1 MSDIKLFD
9 YKIKDKNK
17 TNIYALFESFSLSLV
32 PYLSLYYSNDE
43 INKLIKYYKKDKIKQ
58 GLDYI
63 DNIISDHGFY
73 NLYISD
79 NEFRNLYCF
88 IIGFYDNETKE
99 LKKDIIK
106 LNFKSVK
113 NNIFKTMDYLT
124 NNKNNKFNDDDYYY
138 FTRAA
143 NWILKVFDLD
153 EKNLFFSY
161 FDISDNKYYDYLAV
175 SEFISDLIISNCKK
189 TYNYKKFN
197 IVDSN
202 SFKQIVDRDKQ
213 KIKPIIDY
221 INKNVKC
228 VNIEEFNNLPIIQNN
243 NFDYRKIDNQKIN
256 NLINKLTVKQKNKN
270 YNLPTYYFL
279 TVLNKSFMLTW
290 NCYVLSIFMLLM
302 GINEISRFI
311 NKLEFIKYLYDS
323 ELSENENINKIKN
336 SLFYNIY
343 NRDLKKIINVLK
355 SHFPDKYNFLG
366 LNNTIIQPYILFN
379 DSISILTEEIKI
391 DKLNNLFCFTDNK
404 DNLKLFFK
412 FDKLKYNN
420 DDLID
425 IINQNIKQSN
435 EYFILAINNNSAQ
448 SLDQKDYKQT
458 KERKDKYPINL
469 KINDQ
474 NYNLHSYILFIPEH
488 HYQYE
493 KFSLKT
499 DKSNSKFDKINLGE
513 FTFINRSAH
522 NKYKSSPNF
531 DKSKIGENVKNYI
544 KDNENKKECGFK
556 YYYHMLIYQRI

>member
-9 YKIKDKNK
+9 YEIKDKNK

-106 LNFKSVK
+106 SNFKSVK

-189 TYNYKKFN
+189 THNYKKFN

-213 KIKPIIDY
+213 MIKPIIDY
-221 INKNVKC
+221 INKNIKC

-256 NLINKLTVKQKNKN
+256 NLLNKLTVKQKNKN
-270 YNLPTYYFL
+270 YNLPNYYFL

-302 GINEISRFI
+302 GINETSRFI

-366 LNNTIIQPYILFN
+366 LSNTIIQPYILFN

-425 IINQNIKQSN
+425 IIKQNVKQSN
-435 EYFILAINNNSAQ
+435 EYFILTINNNSAQ

-474 NYNLHSYILFIPEH
+474 NYSLHSYILFIPEH
-488 HYQYE
+488 HYQYN
-493 KFSLKT
+493 KY
-499 DKSNSKFDKINLGE
+499 DKSNV
-513 FTFINRSAH
+513 
-522 NKYKSSPNF
+522 
-531 DKSKIGENVKNYI
+531 GENVRNYI
-544 KDNENKKECGFK
+544 KDNENKKEYGFK

>member
-9 YKIKDKNK
+9 YEIKDKNK

-63 DNIISDHGFY
+63 DKIIGDHGFY

-88 IIGFYDNETKE
+88 IIGFYDDKTKE
-99 LKKDIIK
+99 IKKDIIS

-124 NNKNNKFNDDDYYY
+124 DNKNNKFNDDDYYY

-189 TYNYKKFN
+189 THNYKKFN

-202 SFKQIVDRDKQ
+202 SFKQIGDKDKQ
-213 KIKPIIDY
+213 TIQPIIDY

-243 NFDYRKIDNQKIN
+243 NFDYKKIDNQKIN

-290 NCYVLSIFMLLM
+290 NCYVLSIFMLLL
-302 GINEISRFI
+302 GINETSRFI

-355 SHFPDKYNFLG
+355 SYFPNKYNFLG
-366 LNNTIIQPYILFN
+366 LSNTIIQPYILFN

-404 DNLKLFFK
+404 NKLNLTFK

-425 IINQNIKQSN
+425 IINQNVKQSN

-448 SLDQKDYKQT
+448 SLDQKDYKQS

-493 KFSLKT
+493 KFNHNF
-499 DKSNSKFDKINLGE
+499 DKSSL
-513 FTFINRSAH
+513 
-522 NKYKSSPNF
+522 NF
-531 DKSKIGENVKNYI
+531 DKSKLGENDRNYI
-544 KDNENKKECGFK
+544 KDNENKKEYGFK
-556 YYYHMLIYQRI
+556 YYYHMLIYQRV

>member
-9 YKIKDKNK
+9 YEIKDKNK

-63 DNIISDHGFY
+63 DNILSDHGFY

-189 TYNYKKFN
+189 THNYKK
-197 IVDSN
+197 
-202 SFKQIVDRDKQ
+202 
-213 KIKPIIDY
+213 
-221 INKNVKC
+221 
-228 VNIEEFNNLPIIQNN
+228 
-243 NFDYRKIDNQKIN
+243 
-256 NLINKLTVKQKNKN
+256 
-270 YNLPTYYFL
+270 
-279 TVLNKSFMLTW
+279 
-290 NCYVLSIFMLLM
+290 
-302 GINEISRFI
+302 
-311 NKLEFIKYLYDS
+311 
-323 ELSENENINKIKN
+323 
-336 SLFYNIY
+336 
-343 NRDLKKIINVLK
+343 
-355 SHFPDKYNFLG
+355 
-366 LNNTIIQPYILFN
+366 
-379 DSISILTEEIKI
+379 
-391 DKLNNLFCFTDNK
+391 
-404 DNLKLFFK
+404 
-412 FDKLKYNN
+412 
-420 DDLID
+420 
-425 IINQNIKQSN
+425 
-435 EYFILAINNNSAQ
+435 
-448 SLDQKDYKQT
+448 
-458 KERKDKYPINL
+458 
-469 KINDQ
+469 
-474 NYNLHSYILFIPEH
+474 
-488 HYQYE
+488 
-493 KFSLKT
+493 
-499 DKSNSKFDKINLGE
+499 
-513 FTFINRSAH
+513 
-522 NKYKSSPNF
+522 
-531 DKSKIGENVKNYI
+531 
-544 KDNENKKECGFK
+544 
-556 YYYHMLIYQRI
+556 

>member
-9 YKIKDKNK
+9 YEIKDKNK

-63 DNIISDHGFY
+63 DNIISDHGFH

-106 LNFKSVK
+106 SNFKSVK

-124 NNKNNKFNDDDYYY
+124 NNKNNKFNNDDYYY

-189 TYNYKKFN
+189 THNYKKFN

-213 KIKPIIDY
+213 MIKPIIDY
-221 INKNVKC
+221 INKNIKC

-366 LNNTIIQPYILFN
+366 LSNTIIQPYILFN

-404 DNLKLFFK
+404 DNLKLTFNL
-412 FDKLKYNN
+412 DKLKYNN

-493 KFSLKT
+493 KF
-499 DKSNSKFDKINLGE
+499 N
-513 FTFINRSAH
+513 H
-522 NKYKSSPNF
+522 NF
-531 DKSKIGENVKNYI
+531 DKSSLNFNKSKLGENVRNYI
-544 KDNENKKECGFK
+544 KDNENKKEYGFK

>member
-9 YKIKDKNK
+9 YEIKDKNK

-32 PYLSLYYSNDE
+32 PYLSLYYSDDE
-43 INKLIKYYKKDKIKQ
+43 INNLIKYYKKDKIKR
-58 GLDYI
+58 GFVYI
-63 DNIISDHGFY
+63 DKTISDHGFY

-79 NEFRNLYCF
+79 NEFKNLYCF

-189 TYNYKKFN
+189 THNYKKFN

-202 SFKQIVDRDKQ
+202 SFKQIGERDKQ

-221 INKNVKC
+221 INKNAKC
-228 VNIEEFNNLPIIQNN
+228 VNIEDFNKLPIIQNN
-243 NFDYRKIDNQKIN
+243 KFIIQNNKFNYQKIDNQKIN

-270 YNLPTYYFL
+270 FTLPTYYFL
-279 TVLNKSFMLTW
+279 TVLNNSFMLNW
-290 NCYVLSIFMLLM
+290 NCYILSTFMSIM
-302 GINEISRFI
+302 GINEISKFI
-311 NKLEFIKYLYDS
+311 NKLEFIKYLYDF

-343 NRDLKKIINVLK
+343 NRDLKKISNILK

-366 LNNTIIQPYILFN
+366 LSNTIIQPYILFN

-391 DKLNNLFCFTDNK
+391 DKLNNLFCFTDIK

-412 FDKLKYNN
+412 LDKLKYNN
-420 DDLID
+420 DDLSN
-425 IINQNIKQSN
+425 IINQNIKHSN
-435 EYFILAINNNSAQ
+435 DYFILAINNNSAQ

-469 KINDQ
+469 KINNQD
-474 NYNLHSYILFIPEH
+474 YNLHSYILFIPDH

-493 KFSLKT
+493 KFNQKI
-499 DKSNSKFDKINLGE
+499 NSGDLLNLSSSINQLDLSNLGE
-513 FTFINRSAH
+513 
-522 NKYKSSPNF
+522 
-531 DKSKIGENVKNYI
+531 NVRNYI
-544 KDNENKKECGFK
+544 KDNENKKEYGFK

>member
-9 YKIKDKNK
+9 YEIKDKNK

-43 INKLIKYYKKDKIKQ
+43 INNLIKYYKKNKIKQ
-58 GLDYI
+58 GFDYI
-63 DNIISDHGFY
+63 DKTISDHGFY
-73 NLYISD
+73 NLYISK

-113 NNIFKTMDYLT
+113 NNILKTMDYLT

-143 NWILKVFDLD
+143 NWILKVFDID

-161 FDISDNKYYDYLAV
+161 FNISDNKYYDYLAV

-189 TYNYKKFN
+189 THIYKKFN

-202 SFKQIVDRDKQ
+202 SFKQIGERDKQ

-221 INKNVKC
+221 INKNAKC
-228 VNIEEFNNLPIIQNN
+228 VNIEEFNKLPIIQNN
-243 NFDYRKIDNQKIN
+243 KFIIQNNKFNYQKINNQEIN

-270 YNLPTYYFL
+270 FTLSTYYFL
-279 TVLNKSFMLTW
+279 SILNNSFMLNW
-290 NCYVLSIFMLLM
+290 NCYILSTFMSLM
-302 GINEISRFI
+302 GINEISKFT
-311 NKLEFIKYLYDS
+311 NKLEFIKYLYDF

-343 NRDLKKIINVLK
+343 NRDLKKITNILK

-366 LNNTIIQPYILFN
+366 LSNTIIQPYILFN

-404 DNLKLFFK
+404 DKLNLFFK
-412 FDKLKYNN
+412 LDKLKYNN
-420 DDLID
+420 DDLTN
-425 IINQNIKQSN
+425 IINQNIKHSN
-435 EYFILAINNNSAQ
+435 DYFILAINNNSAQ

-474 NYNLHSYILFIPEH
+474 IYNLHSYILFIPDH

-493 KFSLKT
+493 KFKQEI
-499 DKSNSKFDKINLGE
+499 NSGDLLNFSGSINQSDLSDSGE
-513 FTFINRSAH
+513 DNR
-522 NKYKSSPNF
+522 
-531 DKSKIGENVKNYI
+531 NYI

>member
-9 YKIKDKNK
+9 YEIKDKNK

-43 INKLIKYYKKDKIKQ
+43 INNLIKYYKKDKIKR
-58 GLDYI
+58 GFDYI
-63 DNIISDHGFY
+63 DKTISDHGFY

-79 NEFRNLYCF
+79 NEFKNLYCF

-113 NNIFKTMDYLT
+113 SNIFKTMDYLT

-189 TYNYKKFN
+189 THNYKKFN

-202 SFKQIVDRDKQ
+202 SFKQIGDRDKQ
-213 KIKPIIDY
+213 MIKPIINY
-221 INKNVKC
+221 INKNAKC
-228 VNIEEFNNLPIIQNN
+228 VNIEEFNKLPIIQNN
-243 NFDYRKIDNQKIN
+243 NFTVQDNKFNYQKIDSQKIN

-270 YNLPTYYFL
+270 FTLPTYYFL

-290 NCYVLSIFMLLM
+290 NCYVLSVFMLLM
-302 GINEISRFI
+302 GISETSRFT
-311 NKLEFIKYLYDS
+311 NKLEFIKYLYNF

-343 NRDLKKIINVLK
+343 NRDLKKITNILK

-366 LNNTIIQPYILFN
+366 LSNTIIQPYILFN
-379 DSISILTEEIKI
+379 DSISIMTEEIKI
-391 DKLNNLFCFTDNK
+391 DKLNNLFCFTDIK
-404 DNLKLFFK
+404 GNLKLFFK
-412 FDKLKYNN
+412 LDKLKYNN
-420 DDLID
+420 DDLTN
-425 IINQNIKQSN
+425 IINQNIKHSN
-435 EYFILAINNNSAQ
+435 DYFILAINNNSAQ

-469 KINDQ
+469 KINNQ
-474 NYNLHSYILFIPEH
+474 NYNLHSYILFIPNH

-493 KFSLKT
+493 KF
-499 DKSNSKFDKINLGE
+499 NQKINSGDLLNFSGSINQSDLSDSGE
-513 FTFINRSAH
+513 DNR
-522 NKYKSSPNF
+522 
-531 DKSKIGENVKNYI
+531 NYI

>member
-9 YKIKDKNK
+9 YEIKDKNK

-32 PYLSLYYSNDE
+32 PYLSLYYSDDE
-43 INKLIKYYKKDKIKQ
+43 INNLIKYYKKDKIKR
-58 GLDYI
+58 GFDYI
-63 DNIISDHGFY
+63 DKTISDHGFY

-79 NEFRNLYCF
+79 NEFKNLYCF

-189 TYNYKKFN
+189 THNYKKFI

-202 SFKQIVDRDKQ
+202 SFKQIGERDKQ

-221 INKNVKC
+221 INKNAKC
-228 VNIEEFNNLPIIQNN
+228 VNIEDFNKLPIIQNN
-243 NFDYRKIDNQKIN
+243 KFIIQNNKFNYQKIDNQKIN

-270 YNLPTYYFL
+270 FTLPTYYFL
-279 TVLNKSFMLTW
+279 TVLNNSFMLNW
-290 NCYVLSIFMLLM
+290 NCYILSTFMSIM
-302 GINEISRFI
+302 GINEISKFI
-311 NKLEFIKYLYDS
+311 NKLEFIKYLYDF

-343 NRDLKKIINVLK
+343 NRDLKKISNILK

-366 LNNTIIQPYILFN
+366 LSNTIIQPYILFN

-391 DKLNNLFCFTDNK
+391 DKLNNLFCFTDIK

-412 FDKLKYNN
+412 LDKLKYNN
-420 DDLID
+420 DDLSN
-425 IINQNIKQSN
+425 IINQNIKHSN
-435 EYFILAINNNSAQ
+435 DYFILAINNNSAQ

-469 KINDQ
+469 KINNQD
-474 NYNLHSYILFIPEH
+474 YNLHSYILFIPDH

-493 KFSLKT
+493 KFNQKI
-499 DKSNSKFDKINLGE
+499 NSGDLLNLSSSINQLDLSNLGE
-513 FTFINRSAH
+513 
-522 NKYKSSPNF
+522 
-531 DKSKIGENVKNYI
+531 NVRNYI
-544 KDNENKKECGFK
+544 KDNENKKEYGFK